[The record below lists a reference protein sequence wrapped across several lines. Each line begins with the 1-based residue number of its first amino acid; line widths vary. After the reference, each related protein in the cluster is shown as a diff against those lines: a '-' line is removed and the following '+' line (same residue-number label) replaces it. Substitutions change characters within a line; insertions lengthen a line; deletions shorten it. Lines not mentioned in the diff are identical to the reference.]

1 MSNVRAPKSSVQ
13 ASLTE
18 ETFQKNYL
26 EGYTQVVPQD
36 LLESK
41 GGNVR
46 YAIDTMRNG
55 RVVSTQY
62 RLGGI
67 LTTVDSRLRYLRLY
81 NPYAMSPGASH
92 SGLSWS
98 VQLVR
103 PLNERLRLWYMPP
116 SSRDEIIMFRKLLQ
130 QLENGDIK
138 ITKVGS

>member
-1 MSNVRAPKSSVQ
+1 MSGVQ

-41 GGNVR
+41 GGHVR

-81 NPYAMSPGASH
+81 NPYATSPGASH
-92 SGLSWS
+92 AGFSWS
-98 VQLVR
+98 VQMIR
-103 PLNERLRLWYMPP
+103 QDPNERLRLWYMPP